1 MSTKDVALDLR
12 WRLQVI
18 GLSSSIAEPMAQDI
32 EKWNLNS
39 GSEWTV
45 SRLKSLKVDLFRI
58 KAKMEPLTWVRKN
71 RKGKVAGWL
80 GILFDWADGP
90 YFNKALQ
97 SLMAYTYFVSPRL
110 TAKQKDKTLSGI
122 QSEESFIPQDLVD
135 KLKSTTVR
143 AIGSLSIIPDLDSL
157 SLLVYRGSPSKRSPI
172 VGERS
177 VPQNESISKEFNML
191 HTPWGLSLYERF
203 RNQYCGALSGMD
215 SARRQEASWH
225 YQYGGAEFG
234 SHVSPC
240 SDPSQIWGGTV
251 HMLQEPGYKCRT
263 IASPYRLHQIA
274 LKPLGDKL
282 FEILKTLPW
291 DCTFDQQK
299 AHPNIQEALR
309 KGKTVHCVDLSSAT
323 DYFPLSLQLE
333 VLKTIFGE
341 NDYINLFHFLS
352 RSNWKSNELG
362 TISWTRGQPMGL
374 YPSFPS
380 FGLTH
385 GLLLLM
391 LSNGE
396 YHGQFFVV
404 GDDIVILND
413 SLAKAYKNTLDLLEC
428 PYSPDKTISSDTFA
442 EFAGK
447 IITSQQVFPQLKW
460 RKMSDDNF
468 LDLMCLL
475 GEKGRA
481 LLTPRQK
488 IVYDKVAKLL
498 PPWGCNHSGGDN
510 PLSDATFQTLEF
522 IQEYGVGKKTVES
535 VVDLAAWITHKHGF
549 QDDGLWP
556 FISRDV
562 HKIINTFDE
571 KVKRA
576 FSPTVVGGLVSSAV
590 SLAKLFPD
598 LSEVSGKPILP
609 TLEFTSARTSTLD
622 WYEALLRIK

>member
-299 AHPNIQEALR
+299 AHPNSQEALR
-309 KGKTVHCVDLSSAT
+309 KGKRQ
-323 DYFPLSLQLE
+323 SL
-333 VLKTIFGE
+333 
-341 NDYINLFHFLS
+341 
-352 RSNWKSNELG
+352 
-362 TISWTRGQPMGL
+362 
-374 YPSFPS
+374 
-380 FGLTH
+380 
-385 GLLLLM
+385 
-391 LSNGE
+391 
-396 YHGQFFVV
+396 
-404 GDDIVILND
+404 
-413 SLAKAYKNTLDLLEC
+413 
-428 PYSPDKTISSDTFA
+428 
-442 EFAGK
+442 
-447 IITSQQVFPQLKW
+447 
-460 RKMSDDNF
+460 
-468 LDLMCLL
+468 
-475 GEKGRA
+475 
-481 LLTPRQK
+481 
-488 IVYDKVAKLL
+488 
-498 PPWGCNHSGGDN
+498 
-510 PLSDATFQTLEF
+510 
-522 IQEYGVGKKTVES
+522 
-535 VVDLAAWITHKHGF
+535 
-549 QDDGLWP
+549 
-556 FISRDV
+556 
-562 HKIINTFDE
+562 
-571 KVKRA
+571 
-576 FSPTVVGGLVSSAV
+576 
-590 SLAKLFPD
+590 
-598 LSEVSGKPILP
+598 
-609 TLEFTSARTSTLD
+609 
-622 WYEALLRIK
+622 